1 VGNSSVKLRVP
12 TRFCSLYII
21 SLLVLIWASVL
32 VAKWQSCFC
41 WVTIFCPTVRTT
53 IIGEA
58 TISLSCQE
66 FGFVNLQELS
76 SEGDSFTPSD
86 VERAL
91 WSFAVGQ
98 SSGPQA
104 DQDPKT
110 KPSRSSKRKRKNWH
124 SKQTNKWNCKQYLF
138 FLQSASFIP
147 SLCWGFVL
155 QYWTVQITNRYQVF
169 WFHVMAKLK
178 FPVFC

>member
-1 VGNSSVKLRVP
+1 M
-12 TRFCSLYII
+12 
-21 SLLVLIWASVL
+21 
-32 VAKWQSCFC
+32 
-41 WVTIFCPTVRTT
+41 TIFCPTVRTT

-98 SSGPQA
+98 SSGPNQA
-104 DQDPKT
+104 GALKGREKIDIA
-110 KPSRSSKRKRKNWH
+110 SRP
-124 SKQTNKWNCKQYLF
+124 TNEIASNICSFCSLQVLFPRYVGGLSFNIGQCKLLIVIRYF
-138 FLQSASFIP
+138 
-147 SLCWGFVL
+147 GFML
-155 QYWTVQITNRYQVF
+155 WPN
-169 WFHVMAKLK
+169 
-178 FPVFC
+178 